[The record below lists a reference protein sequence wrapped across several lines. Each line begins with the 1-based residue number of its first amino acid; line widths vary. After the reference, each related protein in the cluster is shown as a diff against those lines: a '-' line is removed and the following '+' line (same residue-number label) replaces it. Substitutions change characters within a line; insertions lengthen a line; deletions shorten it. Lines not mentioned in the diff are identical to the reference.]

1 MNLFGVAICP
11 SSTVC
16 RLGSKFAVIA
26 WSFDITKI
34 DHIYAQAE
42 NESVVYEGRLRWHL
56 MVDEEW
62 DLLSLVCA
70 SPCYYKTKISD

>member
-42 NESVVYEGRLRWHL
+42 NESVVYEGRLR
-56 MVDEEW
+56 
-62 DLLSLVCA
+62 
-70 SPCYYKTKISD
+70 